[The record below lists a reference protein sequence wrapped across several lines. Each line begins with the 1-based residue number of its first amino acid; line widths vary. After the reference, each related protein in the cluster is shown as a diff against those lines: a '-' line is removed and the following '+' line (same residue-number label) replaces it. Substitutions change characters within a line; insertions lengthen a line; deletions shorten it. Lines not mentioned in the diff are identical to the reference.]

1 MKGILFGGIFHSV
14 LALSFGF
21 SSYSAMALD
30 SKNFKKRPKVIYG
43 QDDRMEAYQ
52 VSAPGLVTAMNATV
66 AMIPTAN
73 LTLKENLFEISQS
86 TLGESM
92 ELCKEEPFYNQP
104 TAANCTGFLVGPD
117 LVATA
122 GHCVNEFNC
131 SFQSFVFNYR
141 MQDQNVPP
149 TNLAQNDVYSCKE
162 VVARGYSR
170 NQDYALVR
178 LDRTVVDREP

>member
-1 MKGILFGGIFHSV
+1 MKRILLERFFHSV
-14 LALSFGF
+14 LGLSLGF
-21 SSYSAMALD
+21 SGHSAMALD

-43 QDDRMEAYQ
+43 QDDRIEAYQ
-52 VSAPGLVTAMNATV
+52 VSAPGLVSAMNATV

-73 LTLKENLFEISQS
+73 LTLKDNRFEISQAS
-86 TLGESM
+86 LGETM

-104 TAANCTGFLVGPD
+104 AAANCTGFLVGPD

-141 MQDQNVPP
+141 MQEQNV
-149 TNLAQNDVYSCKE
+149 S
-162 VVARGYSR
+162 SFF
-170 NQDYALVR
+170 
-178 LDRTVVDREP
+178 